1 VRSLALTCGKDL
13 APFRDTFKK
22 AIQEDSMMRSLLA
35 CAAVCVAAVAVS
47 AANPSVESALGVFN
61 MVGNDPGKL
70 NTYCEMGDIEEAMGD
85 REDPAAEAKIDAYI
99 NQLGP
104 DFEAAWDTYEGTD
117 EDSADGKRLSAAL
130 DALDDKCPE

>member
-1 VRSLALTCGKDL
+1 
-13 APFRDTFKK
+13 
-22 AIQEDSMMRSLLA
+22 MMRSLLA

>member
-1 VRSLALTCGKDL
+1 
-13 APFRDTFKK
+13 
-22 AIQEDSMMRSLLA
+22 MMRSLLA
-35 CAAVCVAAVAVS
+35 CAAVCVAATAVS
-47 AANPSVESALGVFN
+47 AASPDVENALRVFT

-104 DFEAAWDTYEGTD
+104 DFEAAWDTYEETD